1 MLSDCGVGEDLS
13 PLDCKEI
20 KSVNPKGNQPWILM
34 GRTDTK
40 LKHQY
45 FGHLI
50 LRADSL
56 EKTLM
61 LGKIEG
67 KRRKGRQ
74 RMRRL
79 DNITSS
85 MDMNVG
91 KLWEIVR
98 DKEAGMLKSTGLQR
112 VRHNLVT
119 EQQQHPLWWRVDREL
134 HSRQVLGYKFTGC
147 WSLPGSHWYSW
158 SVAKYDPVS
167 LECLLLRWPH
177 WSFFRTPQTS
187 STTRHCGL
195 MTAFI
200 TKERVC
206 SLCQCPSHLSF
217 NYLIITLERVN
228 QNARTPWPV
237 AWFRY

>member
-1 MLSDCGVGEDLS
+1 
-13 PLDCKEI
+13 
-20 KSVNPKGNQPWILM
+20 M

-119 EQQQHPLWWRVDREL
+119 EQQQHPLWWRVYREL
-134 HSRQVLGYKFTGC
+134 HSRQFWGIN
-147 WSLPGSHWYSW
+147 LPGVDLYLAHTDTVDQLLNMTLCPW
-158 SVAKYDPVS
+158 SASCYAGHTDPS
-167 LECLLLRWPH
+167 SGPLRPPPPLD
-177 WSFFRTPQTS
+177 TV
-187 STTRHCGL
+187 G
-195 MTAFI
+195 
-200 TKERVC
+200 
-206 SLCQCPSHLSF
+206 
-217 NYLIITLERVN
+217 
-228 QNARTPWPV
+228 
-237 AWFRY
+237 